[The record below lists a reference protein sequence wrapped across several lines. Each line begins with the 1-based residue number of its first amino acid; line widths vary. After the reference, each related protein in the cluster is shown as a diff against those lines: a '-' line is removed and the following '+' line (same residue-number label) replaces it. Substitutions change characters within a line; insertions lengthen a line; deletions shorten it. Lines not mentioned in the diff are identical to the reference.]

1 MREITRP
8 RGSARAFIGGCTDGG
23 GGQKGEGVMKK
34 TILSILAVFFA
45 WSVMDFVIHGVILKA
60 SYEATAHLWRPMA
73 EMKMG
78 LMHVVV
84 FIAASV
90 FVLIYAW
97 LIGGKSLARGLK
109 YGLLYGLAAGVSMGY
124 GSYSYMPITYHIALV
139 WFLGSLVEMTVA
151 GLIVGAIIK
160 E

>member
-1 MREITRP
+1 MLKR
-8 RGSARAFIGGCTDGG
+8 
-23 GGQKGEGVMKK
+23 
-34 TILSILAVFFA
+34 TILAIVAVFAA
-45 WSVMDFVIHGVILKA
+45 WTALDFVIHGLILKA

-84 FIAASV
+84 FIASLA

-97 LIGGKSLARGLK
+97 LVGRKSVANGVK
-109 YGLLYGLAAGVSMGY
+109 YGLLYGIGAGVSMGY
-124 GSYSYMPITYHIALV
+124 GSYAFMPITYHLALV
-139 WFLGSLVEMTVA
+139 WFLGTLVEMTVA
-151 GLIVGAIIK
+151 GLLVGAIIK

>member
-1 MREITRP
+1 MLKR
-8 RGSARAFIGGCTDGG
+8 
-23 GGQKGEGVMKK
+23 
-34 TILSILAVFFA
+34 TILAIVAVFAA
-45 WSVMDFVIHGVILKA
+45 WSALDFVIHGLILKA

-84 FIAASV
+84 FIAAST

-97 LIGGKSLARGLK
+97 LMGKKSVATGFK
-109 YGLLYGLAAGVSMGY
+109 YGLLYGIGVGVSMGY
-124 GSYSYMPITYHIALV
+124 GSYAYMPITYHIALV
-139 WFLGSLVEMTVA
+139 WFLGSLVEMTAA
-151 GLIVGAIIK
+151 GLLVGAIIR